1 MGGTAA
7 VASAIAETTFDVAVG
22 ARPGEAAV
30 GSCAAICAGLDG
42 ASASATSALA
52 SAALRSLI
60 AAALRVLE
68 ALSRFSASRLRMMA
82 SREPPLRPPNT
93 TPTRWR
99 LPLRIEVTRLKHE
112 ARV

>member
-1 MGGTAA
+1 MTVIGRAWITPEVNGAGSAFAGVGGTAA

-68 ALSRFSASRLRMMA
+68 RSEERRVGKECRSRWS
-82 SREPPLRPPNT
+82 
-93 TPTRWR
+93 
-99 LPLRIEVTRLKHE
+99 
-112 ARV
+112 